1 MQTLRDAAFLF
12 LAKAREELEQGLMQN
27 NAVLIRDA
35 AEKAWNAVVQATDHF
50 MRSHGRAALPGRDAH
65 RDRRDFLVGVGRRDL
80 AEKYTFF
87 AERLHG
93 DVFYA
98 GAIPPATELR
108 QYMDEVD
115 DYIRRTSSA

>member
-1 MQTLRDAAFLF
+1 MQTLQDTARIF
-12 LAKAREELEQGLMQN
+12 LAKAREELEQALVQN
-27 NAVLIRDA
+27 NAVLVRDA

-50 MRSHGRAALPGRDAH
+50 MRTHGRTALPGRDAH

-93 DVFYA
+93 DVFYG
-98 GAIPPATELR
+98 GAIPPAAELR
-108 QYMDEVD
+108 LYMDEVS
-115 DYIRRTSSA
+115 DYLGRTSTS